1 MTFHDDRPDK
11 LTTARQASVSTPG
24 ARGQPTTGET
34 ATVQQIRGRR
44 TALFAMDLQRDFLRP
59 DGRLPIAH
67 GQMASVVAAMN
78 EALQRAARQQLDV
91 IYITNGFAPFDP
103 FNLFRHLAAI
113 ENSTGAMLD
122 SRILKVAPSVHFT
135 KRRRDAFSNERL
147 NVHLTNCGVKE
158 LLIGGV
164 HADACVTATTRTALR
179 RGFDVTVLTDAV
191 GATTEHARERACTGL
206 ARLGAKLATVE
217 GALI

>member
-1 MTFHDDRPDK
+1 MTFHNDRPQVE
-11 LTTARQASVSTPG
+11 TAARQASVSTPG
-24 ARGQPTTGET
+24 AGGQPATGET
-34 ATVQQIRGRR
+34 ATVRQIQGREI
-44 TALFAMDLQRDFLRP
+44 ALFSMDLQWDFLRP
-59 DGRLPIAH
+59 EGRLPIAD

-78 EALQRAARQQLDV
+78 EALKCAARQQLDV
-91 IYITNGFAPFDP
+91 VYITNGFTPFDP

-122 SRILKVAPSVHFT
+122 AWILKVTPSAHFT

-158 LLIGGV
+158 ILIGGV